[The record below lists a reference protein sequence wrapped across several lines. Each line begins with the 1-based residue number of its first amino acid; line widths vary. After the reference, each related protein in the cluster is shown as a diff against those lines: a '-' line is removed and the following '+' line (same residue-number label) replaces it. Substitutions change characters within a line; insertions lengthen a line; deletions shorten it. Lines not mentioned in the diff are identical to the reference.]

1 MKVNKLLK
9 KKNYTIINDK
19 YIKYSSIDGE
29 LINDLINDY
38 SIVFDYNDERGKEIY
53 KIITDDMD
61 SVFKYYYDLQDKIE
75 EMLYPHESFYY
86 LIINISKIYHL
97 IDLGRYFIDK
107 WFNSSKRDLRLIP
120 NINYDDINNKINICS
135 LLNNLY
141 RNDKIN
147 ISVIDEIDL
156 DDNEFN
162 CFCGIVSIVPIIDG
176 YNIKEVLDLI
186 NYVDNTYN
194 YLLKKYEE
202 EQEKDESYF
211 KE

>member
-1 MKVNKLLK
+1 MKVNKILK

-19 YIKYSSIDGE
+19 YIKYSSIDAE

-38 SIVFDYNDERGKEIY
+38 SIVFDYSDE
-53 KIITDDMD
+53 KIKDVYNKITDDMD

-75 EMLYPHESFYY
+75 EMLYPPESFYY
-86 LIINISKIYHL
+86 LIINVSKIYHL
-97 IDLGRYFIDK
+97 IDLGRYYIDR
-107 WFNSSKRDLRLIP
+107 WFNSSNKDLRLIP
-120 NINYDDINNKINICS
+120 NINDDDINNKINICS

-141 RNDKIN
+141 RTDKIN
-147 ISVIDEIDL
+147 ISIIDEIDL
-156 DDNEFN
+156 DNNEFN
-162 CFCGIVSIVPIIDG
+162 CFCGIVSIIPIIDG

-202 EQEKDESYF
+202 EKEKDETYF
-211 KE
+211 K

>member
-1 MKVNKLLK
+1 MKVNKILK

-19 YIKYSSIDGE
+19 YIKYSSIDAE

-38 SIVFDYNDERGKEIY
+38 SIVFDYSDE
-53 KIITDDMD
+53 KIKDVYNKITDDMD

-75 EMLYPHESFYY
+75 EMLYPPESFYY
-86 LIINISKIYHL
+86 LIINVSKIYHL
-97 IDLGRYFIDK
+97 IDLGRYYIDR
-107 WFNSSKRDLRLIP
+107 WFNSSNKDLRLIT
-120 NINYDDINNKINICS
+120 NINDDDINNKINICS

-141 RNDKIN
+141 RTDKIN
-147 ISVIDEIDL
+147 ISIIDEIDL
-156 DDNEFN
+156 DNNEFN

-202 EQEKDESYF
+202 EKEKDETYF
-211 KE
+211 K

>member
-1 MKVNKLLK
+1 MRVNKLLNK
-9 KKNYTIINDK
+9 NNYTIINDR
-19 YIKYSSIDGE
+19 YIRYSNIDGE

-38 SIVFDYNDERGKEIY
+38 SIVFDYNDERIKEIY
-53 KIITDDMD
+53 KLITDDMD
-61 SVFKYYYDLQDKIE
+61 SVFKYYYGLQDTIE
-75 EMLYPHESFYY
+75 EMLYPSESFYY

-107 WFNSSKRDLRLIP
+107 WFNSGKKDLRLIP

-147 ISVIDEIDL
+147 ISIIDEIDL
-156 DDNEFN
+156 YDNEFN
-162 CFCGIVSIVPIIDG
+162 CFCGLVSIVPTIDG
-176 YNIKEVLDLI
+176 YQKKEVLDLI

>member
-1 MKVNKLLK
+1 MRVNKLLNK
-9 KKNYTIINDK
+9 NNYTIINDR
-19 YIKYSSIDGE
+19 YIRYSNIDGE

-38 SIVFDYNDERGKEIY
+38 SIVFDYNDERIKEIY
-53 KIITDDMD
+53 KLITDDMD
-61 SVFKYYYDLQDKIE
+61 SVFKYYYGLQDTIE
-75 EMLYPHESFYY
+75 EMLYPSESFYY

-107 WFNSSKRDLRLIP
+107 WFNSGKKDLRLIP

-141 RNDKIN
+141 RTDKIN
-147 ISVIDEIDL
+147 ISIIDEIDL
-156 DDNEFN
+156 DNNEFN

-202 EQEKDESYF
+202 EKEKDETYF
-211 KE
+211 K

>member
-1 MKVNKLLK
+1 MKVNKILK

-19 YIKYSSIDGE
+19 YIKYSSIDAE

-38 SIVFDYNDERGKEIY
+38 SIVFDYSDE
-53 KIITDDMD
+53 KIKDVYNKITDDMD

-75 EMLYPHESFYY
+75 EMLYPPESFYY
-86 LIINISKIYHL
+86 LIINVSKIYHL
-97 IDLGRYFIDK
+97 IDLGRYYIDR
-107 WFNSSKRDLRLIP
+107 WFNSSNKDLRLIT
-120 NINYDDINNKINICS
+120 NINDDDINNKINICS

-141 RNDKIN
+141 RTDKIN
-147 ISVIDEIDL
+147 ISIIDEIDL
-156 DDNEFN
+156 DNNEFN

-202 EQEKDESYF
+202 EKEKDETHF
-211 KE
+211 K